1 MKVKL
6 NMQAVKS
13 VTDEKLLEESN
24 CFKLAQMH
32 KSQREAH
39 SGRRRK
45 TERPRVS
52 LCPVWPEGQV
62 GE

>member
-1 MKVKL
+1 
-6 NMQAVKS
+6 MQAVKS